1 MRLSCSLHVV
11 VILSAMFPSVCSCEG
26 DEIYI
31 TSYVEM
37 MPSALH
43 AGAALLN
50 RYRDAT
56 REQSGN
62 LRSTVLH
69 EIGRSDRFAIMEVW
83 RDKTAVD
90 VPDRAASTLELREEL
105 KALQSAPPDERV
117 DNGLF
122 MGPIHK
128 ESPAETVYVLTHVD
142 LAPEHNED
150 GLTLLR
156 NMRTTSAK
164 EQGNVTYDVLQQE
177 NRLNHFTVVEEWT
190 NMVALEAHIEAQH
203 TRAFRQT
210 LLPIQGALYDE
221 RRYERLR

>member
-1 MRLSCSLHVV
+1 MRPSFWLHVV
-11 VILSAMFPSVCSCEG
+11 VTLSAMFPSVAYCEG

-31 TSYVEM
+31 ISYVEI
-37 MPSALH
+37 MPSGLH
-43 AGAALLN
+43 SGSALLN
-50 RYRDAT
+50 RYRDAR

-83 RDKTAVD
+83 RDKTAAD
-90 VPDRAASTLELREEL
+90 NPDRAASAFELREEL
-105 KALQSAPPDERV
+105 KVIQSAPLDERV

-122 MGPIHK
+122 VGPIQK
-128 ESPAETVYVLTHVD
+128 ESPAEAVYVLTHVD
-142 LAPEHNED
+142 IAPEHNED
-150 GLTLLR
+150 GLNLLR
-156 NMRTTSAK
+156 DMRTISAK

-190 NMVALEAHIEAQH
+190 SMVALEAHIEAQH

-210 LLPIQGALYDE
+210 LLPMQGALYDE

>member
-1 MRLSCSLHVV
+1 MRPSFWLHVV
-11 VILSAMFPSVCSCEG
+11 VTLSAMFPSVAYCEG

-31 TSYVEM
+31 ISYVEI
-37 MPSALH
+37 MPSSLH
-43 AGAALLN
+43 SGSALLN

-90 VPDRAASTLELREEL
+90 IPDRAASTLELREEL

-122 MGPIHK
+122 VGPIHK
-128 ESPAETVYVLTHVD
+128 ESPADAVYVLTHVD
-142 LAPEHNED
+142 IAPEHNED
-150 GLTLLR
+150 GLTLLQD
-156 NMRTTSAK
+156 MRTTSAK

-177 NRLNHFTVVEEWT
+177 TRLNHFTVVEEWT
-190 NMVALEAHIEAQH
+190 SMVALESHIEARH

-210 LLPIQGALYDE
+210 LLPMQGALYD
-221 RRYERLR
+221 